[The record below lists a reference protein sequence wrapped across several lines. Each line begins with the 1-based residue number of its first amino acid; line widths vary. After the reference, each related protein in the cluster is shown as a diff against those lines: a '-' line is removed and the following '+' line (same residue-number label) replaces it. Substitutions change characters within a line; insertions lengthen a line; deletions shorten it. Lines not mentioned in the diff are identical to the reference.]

1 MSDNKEVITCP
12 ACGNYMQKIFM
23 PEASVNIDI
32 CLEGCGG
39 ILFDNRE
46 FQKFDEPHEKI
57 DEILDAIKDK
67 TFIKVDE
74 SETRTCPLCNVPMVK
89 MGAGSAGVQ
98 IDVCN
103 VCGAKFLDNGELQKI
118 RTAGEAGEETDRLD
132 SLMNSL
138 YADNLKDVLGNRQ
151 VPSKT
156 SSRRKFFEDLVYKLI
171 TK

>member
-1 MSDNKEVITCP
+1 
-12 ACGNYMQKIFM
+12 
-23 PEASVNIDI
+23 
-32 CLEGCGG
+32 
-39 ILFDNRE
+39 
-46 FQKFDEPHEKI
+46 
-57 DEILDAIKDK
+57 
-67 TFIKVDE
+67 
-74 SETRTCPLCNVPMVK
+74 

-118 RTAGEAGEETDRLD
+118 RTNGEEEDSDRLE

-138 YADNLKDVLGNRQ
+138 YSDNLKNVLGNIQ

-171 TK
+171 IK